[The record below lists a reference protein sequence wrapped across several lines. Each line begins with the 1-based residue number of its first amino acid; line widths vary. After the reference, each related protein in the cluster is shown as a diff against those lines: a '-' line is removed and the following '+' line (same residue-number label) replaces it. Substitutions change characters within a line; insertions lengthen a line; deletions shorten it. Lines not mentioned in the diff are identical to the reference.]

1 MSFNIGHALVQGAET
16 FLTTGNPIAA
26 GVSAVEGG
34 FQNGTPAQPD
44 PIQLNAALGE
54 QPDVLS
60 RVNALANFG
69 NKSDFGIIAGD
80 Q

>member
-1 MSFNIGHALVQGAET
+1 MSFNIGHALVHGAEA

-34 FQNGTPAQPD
+34 FQSGATAQLD
-44 PIQLNAALGE
+44 PTQLTAALGE

-69 NKSDFGIIAGD
+69 NKTDFSIIGGD